1 MIEIQK
7 YRRIVIFVFLS
18 MAIIILLS
26 RKIPQDRDLNF
37 LEGLILD
44 AAYPL
49 QRTIISLSNG
59 VRSIWQGYFYLVNA
73 HRENVAL
80 RNRLK
85 EMEKKLSHLTEAE
98 LENQRLRQLLDF
110 KSRLA
115 MNTVPA
121 SVIGEDASGWFRII
135 LIDKGKSSGIR
146 KKMAVIVED
155 GIVGHVLESSAHTS
169 KVLLITDRN
178 SAVDTRI
185 QRTRA
190 RGILEGDSNGG
201 CVLKYLHQAD
211 RLKPGDQVISSGL
224 GGVYPGGLPVGT
236 VSSVRKS
243 GNGLFQVAEV
253 TPNVDFS
260 KVQEV
265 LVILDHPS
273 RGALDSNRSQ
283 NYVENK

>member
-1 MIEIQK
+1 MIVIQK
-7 YRRIVIFVFLS
+7 YHRIAIFVFLFV
-18 MAIIILLS
+18 AIIILLS

-37 LEGLILD
+37 LEGLVLD

-49 QRTIISLSNG
+49 QRAIISFSNS
-59 VRSIWQGYFYLVNA
+59 VRSIFQGYIYLFNA
-73 HRENVAL
+73 HRENTVL

-85 EMEKKLSHLTEAE
+85 EMEKKLSHLMEVE

-121 SVIGEDASGWFRII
+121 SVIGEDSSGWFRII

-146 KKMAVIVED
+146 TRMAVIVED

-178 SAVDTRI
+178 SAIDTRI
-185 QRTRA
+185 QRTRS
-190 RGILEGDSNGG
+190 RGILEGNSNGG

-211 RLKPGDQVISSGL
+211 RLKPGDLVISSGL

-243 GNGLFQVAEV
+243 ENGLFQVAEV
-253 TPNVDFS
+253 TPYVDFS
-260 KVQEV
+260 KLQEV

-273 RGALDSNRSQ
+273 KGALDSNSSR
-283 NYVENK
+283 N